1 MVSTAAAT
9 AIRVITAAP
18 GLQPACISDEANA
31 PEVPKV
37 AADSTAR
44 VRPARLSAV
53 VTVRPCK

>member
-9 AIRVITAAP
+9 ATRVITAAA
-18 GLQPACISDEANA
+18 GLQPAPISDEAKA

-44 VRPARLSAV
+44 VSPARLPAAV
-53 VTVRPCK
+53 NGIPL